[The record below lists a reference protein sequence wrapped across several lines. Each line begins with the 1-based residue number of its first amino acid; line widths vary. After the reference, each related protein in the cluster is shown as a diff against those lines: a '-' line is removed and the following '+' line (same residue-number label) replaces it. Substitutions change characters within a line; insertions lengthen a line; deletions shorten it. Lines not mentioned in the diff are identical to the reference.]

1 MEWCLKSEKVVAGRY
16 HGADQGNSDC
26 LRENVVDCILSAIKY
41 CVLTVIPK
49 RSELR
54 TETVWLCLKCDPER
68 RFNSST
74 SREGAW
80 AAALRTQ
87 KKLKSPYFFPD
98 YRDLIGQ
105 YGYVCTMWEYLG
117 GEQMSSVSTV
127 VGNVD
132 ETMKRPCNPEDS
144 LCTDE
149 FEIISSDTFENSAE
163 RPEDTVSQ
171 WSIQHNINVESLV
184 PLNNL
189 ASVLC
194 STHSDVHS
202 VTPATPNSSIK
213 NVANAAETIP
223 SLDPLNTLTEQST
236 MGIKYNETP
245 VLAGTIEPLP
255 SLVSSMV
262 IDTPSLAD
270 SEATLENV
278 LRSQSETREMLEKA
292 IISLDTMNKERNEI
306 TAKLAT
312 INDLELEIKKLKSRV
327 TELENENASLKK
339 LERKYQQQKVEE
351 NCEDGHG
358 DDDEHPLLKKTME
371 DLQQQLYDRGLEVD
385 VRTKALAEATSELE
399 AAYRKI
405 ADLTDSRDSAVLE
418 RIKIS
423 DKLDET
429 YALLVAERERV
440 SVTEDQLRSLQSTG
454 GSGFNF
460 SMVNEQAVVRE
471 MRAKADYAK
480 LLESELENTRKK
492 LDDLTRS
499 CERKDVE
506 LKTHEEII
514 NVLKEEDLEGRRVIA
529 EKDRKISLL
538 EEMVRNMGLDRA
550 EVNNC

>member
-1 MEWCLKSEKVVAGRY
+1 MR
-16 HGADQGNSDC
+16 
-26 LRENVVDCILSAIKY
+26 
-41 CVLTVIPK
+41 
-49 RSELR
+49 
-54 TETVWLCLKCDPER
+54 
-68 RFNSST
+68 
-74 SREGAW
+74 
-80 AAALRTQ
+80 
-87 KKLKSPYFFPD
+87 
-98 YRDLIGQ
+98 
-105 YGYVCTMWEYLG
+105 
-117 GEQMSSVSTV
+117 QMFT
-127 VGNVD
+127 
-132 ETMKRPCNPEDS
+132 
-144 LCTDE
+144 
-149 FEIISSDTFENSAE
+149 ENSAE

-189 ASVLC
+189 ASILC

-312 INDLELEIKKLKSRV
+312 INDLELEIQKLKSRV

-385 VRTKALAEATSELE
+385 VRTKALAEATNNYVCCL
-399 AAYRKI
+399 
-405 ADLTDSRDSAVLE
+405 
-418 RIKIS
+418 S

>member
-1 MEWCLKSEKVVAGRY
+1 
-16 HGADQGNSDC
+16 
-26 LRENVVDCILSAIKY
+26 
-41 CVLTVIPK
+41 
-49 RSELR
+49 
-54 TETVWLCLKCDPER
+54 
-68 RFNSST
+68 
-74 SREGAW
+74 
-80 AAALRTQ
+80 
-87 KKLKSPYFFPD
+87 
-98 YRDLIGQ
+98 
-105 YGYVCTMWEYLG
+105 
-117 GEQMSSVSTV
+117 MSSVSTV